1 MYDGPQNNYESLLDG
16 RYDSGCATKSNGVGY
31 VWASFDKVTKI
42 NYILVT
48 LPEYILLKKIYQKNF
63 SNSQKVLII

>member
-42 NYILVT
+42 NYILVGT
-48 LPEYILLKKIYQKNF
+48 LA
-63 SNSQKVLII
+63 

>member
-42 NYILVT
+42 NYILVGT
-48 LPEYILLKKIYQKNF
+48 LATYVSGSWGISYTNGK
-63 SNSQKVLII
+63 